1 MLRSVFSWGSD
12 KERGGAD
19 HATVPPRAEGG
30 GVGCGGGRGGGSA
43 VGSAV
48 AK

>member
-19 HATVPPRAEGG
+19 HAAVPPRAEGG
-30 GVGCGGGRGGGSA
+30 GGRLGGGEGGEVGGG
-43 VGSAV
+43 VGGR
-48 AK
+48 